1 MPADDA
7 PNSTPTGAP
16 TPAAGGAPAPAA
28 GDDAD
33 AAPTPAAGD
42 DDDTALRRLAQRRA
56 GAKLA
61 FYKHLAAYVLVNVA
75 LLAIN
80 LATSPGTLWF
90 YWPLLGWGVAIAAHA
105 ARVYRVGR
113 GPGLRQRLE
122 EAAPGGTGAAKAQR
136 RPVSRNTAN
145 DTANLCQDLRR
156 HCTIA

>member
-16 TPAAGGAPAPAA
+16 TPAAGGDAAGAPAPAA
-28 GDDAD
+28 GDDA
-33 AAPTPAAGD
+33 AGAPTPAAGD
-42 DDDTALRRLAQRRA
+42 DADAALRRLAQRRA

-61 FYKHLAAYVLVNVA
+61 FYKHLAAYALVNIA

-90 YWPLLGWGVAIAAHA
+90 HWPLLGWGVAIAAHA

-122 EAAPGGTGAAKAQR
+122 EQE
-136 RPVSRNTAN
+136 
-145 DTANLCQDLRR
+145 LRR
-156 HCTIA
+156 LKDGQ